1 MYLCNTY
8 KLQCTVWKLGNFF
21 HVEFIT
27 YPQCDNLFEL
37 VTTFFFF
44 QETEGTLRRAH
55 SEELLSEVG
64 ASAEPQTTSS
74 STSGGNGKKDGAT
87 SVSGLLQV
95 SDHPRMRHNSA
106 DQADQDNN
114 NYENFAHELSNSYM
128 WPPMMTNTRD
138 FSNAKRLDT
147 NCSNRYNFCF
157 GKNKKP

>member
-1 MYLCNTY
+1 MKRRN
-8 KLQCTVWKLGNFF
+8 NPF
-21 HVEFIT
+21 HFI
-27 YPQCDNLFEL
+27 L
-37 VTTFFFF
+37 F

-74 STSGGNGKKDGAT
+74 SNSASGKKDGAS

-138 FSNAKRLDT
+138 FSNTKRLDT
-147 NCSNRYNFCF
+147 NCSNR
-157 GKNKKP
+157 